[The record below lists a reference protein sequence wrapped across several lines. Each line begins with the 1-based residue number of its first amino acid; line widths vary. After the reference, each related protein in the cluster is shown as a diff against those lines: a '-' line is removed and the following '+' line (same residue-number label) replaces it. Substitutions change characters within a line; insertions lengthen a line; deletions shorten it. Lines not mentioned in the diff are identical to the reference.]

1 MLSSNKVIHLLFIR
15 ANDKKKFWLK
25 LETKIFSRV
34 TVVKPIF
41 RPSSPGGRPENTIA
55 CDRSKA
61 YAVHG
66 RVFITV
72 EKFSSIVDTVGIDIG
87 GNALTTVDHLIYM
100 STPINMLFELI
111 ERERKGNE
119 RSVDAIR
126 I

>member
-72 EKFSSIVDTVGIDIG
+72 EKFSS
-87 GNALTTVDHLIYM
+87 NVDHLIDM
-100 STPINMLFELI
+100 SKPINMWFELI